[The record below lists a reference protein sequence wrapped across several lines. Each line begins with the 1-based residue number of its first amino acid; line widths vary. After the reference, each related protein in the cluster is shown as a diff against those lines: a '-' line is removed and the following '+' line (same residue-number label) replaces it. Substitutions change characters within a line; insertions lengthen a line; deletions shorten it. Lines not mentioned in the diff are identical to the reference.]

1 MKRIILLAIVM
12 LAFACKTPVPC
23 TSTHTET
30 TIVRD
35 TTIPVYLSPDSAL
48 FEALLECDSSG
59 NVLLT
64 SLNSEVT
71 KRLMAEFTL
80 QQNKLSYKV
89 RTVIDTLYITQKHYY
104 KETIRVQT
112 PPVPTEPETPW
123 WANFVAFSNL
133 FILVFLVIKVGFRFF
148 VRKLPS

>member
-1 MKRIILLAIVM
+1 MKRLILLAIVM

-23 TSTHTET
+23 TNTHTET

-89 RTVIDTLYITQKHYY
+89 RRDIDTLYITQKHYY
-104 KETIRVQT
+104 KETIKVQT
-112 PPVPTEPETPW
+112 PTVPKEPEIPW
-123 WANFVAFSNL
+123 WAKFVAFSNL

-148 VRKLPS
+148 VRKLPL